1 MFSAKKEEE
10 FNVFELLDFLSNT
23 NRRRILELLS
33 AEDLYPFQIS
43 RILDVSPRIIKEYLN
58 ELEKLGLISLEKR
71 DSDKGPQRTYASLN
85 NAFSLIID
93 VAQNTFDVKYV
104 PTTKTI
110 GELSHPE
117 VKKKKVMKQISK
129 DIGEIRDNVRMKLE
143 EIRIIDEARKQHVEE
158 INEAF
163 SQFNEIIDD
172 IVYNYEDRVIIRN
185 IFKIL
190 IGKPDNRL
198 SLTELAS
205 RIRIWRGDL
214 GNRINL
220 IAEDTDLIKIEED
233 RRGEIWYSI

>member
-33 AEDLYPFQIS
+33 NEDLYPFQIS

-104 PTTKTI
+104 PTAKTI
-110 GELSHPE
+110 GELSHTE
-117 VKKKKVMKQISK
+117 VKKKKVIKQISK

-143 EIRIIDEARKQHVEE
+143 EIRVINETRKQHVEE

-163 SQFNEIIDD
+163 FQFNEIIDD
-172 IVYNYEDRVIIRN
+172 IVYNYEDRVIVRN
-185 IFKIL
+185 MFKVL
-190 IGKPDNRL
+190 IGKTDNRL

-214 GNRINL
+214 GNRINH
-220 IAEDTDLIKIEED
+220 IAEDTNLIKIEED

>member
-1 MFSAKKEEE
+1 MFNTKKEEE

-23 NRRRILELLS
+23 TRRRILELLS
-33 AEDLYPFQIS
+33 AEDLYPFQMS
-43 RILDVSPRIIKEYLN
+43 RILDVSPRLVKEYLN

-85 NAFSLIID
+85 NSFSLIID

-104 PTTKTI
+104 PSAKTI
-110 GELSHPE
+110 GEQSHTE
-117 VKKKKVMKQISK
+117 VKPKKIMKQIVK
-129 DIGEIRDNVRMKLE
+129 DIGDIRDNVRTKLE
-143 EIRIIDEARKQHVEE
+143 EIRTIDETRKQHVEE

-163 SQFNEIIDD
+163 FQFNEMIDD
-172 IVYNYEDRVIIRN
+172 IVYNYEDRVIVRN
-185 IFKIL
+185 VFKIL

-198 SLTELAS
+198 TLTELAS

>member
-190 IGKPDNRL
+190 LGKPDNRL

>member
-1 MFSAKKEEE
+1 MFSTEKEDE

-23 NRRRILELLS
+23 TRRRILELLS

-104 PTTKTI
+104 PTAKTI
-110 GELSHPE
+110 GEQTQTE
-117 VKKKKVMKQISK
+117 AKQKKIMKQVVK
-129 DIGEIRDNVRMKLE
+129 DIEEIRDNVRKKLE
-143 EIRIIDEARKQHVEE
+143 EIKEIDDKRKKHVEE

-163 SQFNEIIDD
+163 CKFNELIDD
-172 IVYNYEDRVIIRN
+172 IVSYYEDRVIIRN
-185 IFKIL
+185 MFKIL
-190 IGKPDNRL
+190 IEKPDNRL

-205 RIRIWRGDL
+205 RIRMWRGDL
-214 GNRINL
+214 GNRINR
-220 IAEDTDLIKIEED
+220 IAHETDLIKIEED

>member
-1 MFSAKKEEE
+1 MFSTKKEEE
-10 FNVFELLDFLSNT
+10 FNVFELLDFMSNT

-104 PTTKTI
+104 PTAKTI
-110 GELSHPE
+110 GELSRTE

-143 EIRIIDEARKQHVEE
+143 EIRVMDETRKQHVEE

-163 SQFNEIIDD
+163 FQFNEIIDD
-172 IVYNYEDRVIIRN
+172 IVYNYEDRVIVRN
-185 IFKIL
+185 MFKIL
-190 IGKPDNRL
+190 IGKTDNRL
-198 SLTELAS
+198 SLTDLAS
-205 RIRIWRGDL
+205 GIRIWRGDL

>member
-1 MFSAKKEEE
+1 MFNTKKEEE

-23 NRRRILELLS
+23 TRRKILELLS
-33 AEDLYPFQIS
+33 AEDLYPFQMS
-43 RILDVSPRIIKEYLN
+43 RILDVSPRVIKEYLN

-104 PTTKTI
+104 PSAKVI
-110 GELSHPE
+110 GELPQTE
-117 VKKKKVMKQISK
+117 TKQKKIIKQISK
-129 DIGEIRDNVRMKLE
+129 DIREIRDNVRMKLE
-143 EIRIIDEARKQHVEE
+143 EIRIINEARKKHVEE

-163 SQFNEIIDD
+163 YQFNEIIDD
-172 IVYNYEDRVIIRN
+172 IVLNYEDRVIIRN

-198 SLTELAS
+198 SLTELAG
-205 RIRIWRGDL
+205 RIRVWRGDL
-214 GNRINL
+214 GARINL
-220 IAEDTDLIKIEED
+220 IAQDTDLIKIEED

>member
-1 MFSAKKEEE
+1 MFSTEKEEE

-23 NRRRILELLS
+23 TRRKILELLS

-93 VAQNTFDVKYV
+93 VAQNTFNVKYV
-104 PTTKTI
+104 PTAKTI
-110 GELSHPE
+110 GDQTQTEAKQ
-117 VKKKKVMKQISK
+117 KKIMKQVVK
-129 DIGEIRDNVRMKLE
+129 DIEEIRDNVRKKLE
-143 EIRIIDEARKQHVEE
+143 EIKIIDEKRKKHVEE

-163 SQFNEIIDD
+163 CRFNELIDD
-172 IVYNYEDRVIIRN
+172 IVLHYEDRVIIRN
-185 IFKIL
+185 MFKIL
-190 IGKPDNRL
+190 IGKPDNKL
-198 SLTELAS
+198 SLTELAG
-205 RIRIWRGDL
+205 RIRMWRGDL
-214 GNRINL
+214 GNRINR
-220 IAEDTDLIKIEED
+220 IAQDTHLIKIEED

>member
-1 MFSAKKEEE
+1 MFGAKKEEE

-143 EIRIIDEARKQHVEE
+143 EIRIINEARKQHVEE